1 MKGLRNQRDERAMR
15 SMRSVRIVR
24 TMMFPLTA
32 LILFFTACDH
42 KTDEENDAA
51 SDVAERSALTALS
64 AGDTTGFARAYAVRE
79 FRFPDDDGPHPEFRT
94 EWWYWT
100 GNLRTADGRRFGYQL
115 TFFRQALAPGVRD
128 SAWRSG
134 QLYFANFA
142 LTDVDG
148 RRFHAFERFNR
159 GAAGLAGARA
169 FPFAVWLDDWSVRAP
184 ISGEITGPVEL
195 RAAEGDASI
204 ALTLRAEK
212 PRVSQGENGLS
223 RKSAAPGNAS
233 YYYSLTRIASE
244 GSLRIG
250 GETYAVRGTSWLDRE
265 WSTSVLDANQA
276 GWDWFAMTFD
286 DGSELML
293 YQLRLKSGGID
304 PFSSG
309 SFVDRNGKKRLLKRG
324 DFRIIPRS
332 EWTSSRSGIRWPS
345 GWQLVVPALDLTL
358 EVEPLL
364 REQELPLVVT
374 YWEGAARVTGTRSGY
389 GYVELTGY

>member
-1 MKGLRNQRDERAMR
+1 MKRVRNPGDGRAMR
-15 SMRSVRIVR
+15 SMRGVKIIRNAI
-24 TMMFPLTA
+24 FPLIA
-32 LILFFTACDH
+32 FILFFTACDH

-51 SDVAERSALTALS
+51 SDVAERSELTALS
-64 AGDTTGFARAYAVRE
+64 AGDTAGFVRAYEPRE
-79 FRFPDDDGPHPEFRT
+79 FRFPEDDGPHPEFRT

-100 GNLRTADGRRFGYQL
+100 GNLRAADGRRFGYQL
-115 TFFRQALAPGVRD
+115 TFFRQSLAPGVSD

-159 GAAGLAGARA
+159 GAAGLAGTRA
-169 FPFAVWLDDWSVRAP
+169 FPFAVWLDDWSVRVP
-184 ISGEITGPVEL
+184 VSGEITGPVEL
-195 RAAEGDASI
+195 RAAEGDVSI

-212 PRVSQGENGLS
+212 PRVLQGENGLS
-223 RKSAAPGNAS
+223 RKSASPGNAS

-244 GSLRIG
+244 GSIRIG
-250 GETYAVRGTSWLDRE
+250 GETCAVRGTSWLDRE
-265 WSTSVLDANQA
+265 WSTSVLDTNQA

-293 YQLRLKSGGID
+293 YQLRLINGGID

-309 SFVDRNGKKRLLKRG
+309 SFIDRDGKKRHLKRG
-324 DFRIIPRS
+324 DFRITPLGA
-332 EWTSSRSGIRWPS
+332 WTSPRSGIRWPS
-345 GWQLVVPALDLTL
+345 GWQLVIPELDLAL

-364 REQELPLVVT
+364 REQELPLAVT
-374 YWEGAARVTGTRSGY
+374 YWEGAARVTGTRNGY